1 MFLLKSKL
9 NKKVRALQ
17 NVGIVKIN
25 DAENYANELK
35 KYDIYDDII
44 LSGAKFYN
52 AHLHLVDDFYYG
64 LIYCFTDNS
73 VILDGYFNNMFIQ
86 LKDNARIENG
96 TFGRVIVNDSAIIN
110 NGEFNITVEL
120 YDSESAKINS
130 GVFNNDVKIFH
141 SSAICGGEFNGE
153 VYVHHP
159 ASLIGG
165 KFNDIIYYIGLN
177 DELKNN
183 KEMMKFIKKDLAKY
197 WCKIVGEDFDATSEN
212 YSSLM
217 I

>member
-73 VILDGYFNNMFIQ
+73 VILAWY
-86 LKDNARIENG
+86 LC
-96 TFGRVIVNDSAIIN
+96 
-110 NGEFNITVEL
+110 
-120 YDSESAKINS
+120 
-130 GVFNNDVKIFH
+130 FH
-141 SSAICGGEFNGE
+141 SQVFSINF
-153 VYVHHP
+153 
-159 ASLIGG
+159 SLP
-165 KFNDIIYYIGLN
+165 KFFLSIPC
-177 DELKNN
+177 
-183 KEMMKFIKKDLAKY
+183 F
-197 WCKIVGEDFDATSEN
+197 F
-212 YSSLM
+212 SSLSTTFWVA
-217 I
+217 IPA